1 MLLGGIKMVSKKRLE
16 YNNAYNKQKYKN
28 INFRVNKEDTE
39 ILEKIKSVPNKAKYL
54 TDLIR
59 QDIKKSKN

>member
-1 MLLGGIKMVSKKRLE
+1 MRYKKMVSKKRLE
-16 YNNAYNKQKYKN
+16 YNNTYNKQKYKN

-39 ILEKIKSVPNKAKYL
+39 ILEKIKSVPNKARYL

-59 QDIKKSKN
+59 QDIKKSEK

>member
-1 MLLGGIKMVSKKRLE
+1 MVTEKRQK
-16 YNNAYNKQKYKN
+16 YINVYNKTKYKN

-39 ILEKIKSVPNKAKYL
+39 ILEKIKSVPNKAKYI

-59 QDIKKSKN
+59 NDIKKNKN

>member
-1 MLLGGIKMVSKKRLE
+1 MVSKKRLE
-16 YNNAYNKQKYKN
+16 YNNKYNKQKYKN

-54 TDLIR
+54 TELIR
-59 QDIKKSKN
+59 QDIRKSEN

>member
-1 MLLGGIKMVSKKRLE
+1 MASKKRLN

-59 QDIKKSKN
+59 QDIRKSEN

>member
-1 MLLGGIKMVSKKRLE
+1 MVSKKRLE
-16 YNNAYNKQKYKN
+16 YNNAYNKQNYKN

-39 ILEKIKSVPNKAKYL
+39 ILEKIKSVPNKTKYL

-59 QDIKKSKN
+59 QDIKKSEK

>member
-1 MLLGGIKMVSKKRLE
+1 MVSKKRLE

-28 INFRVNKEDTE
+28 INFRVNKENTE

>member
-16 YNNAYNKQKYKN
+16 YNNQYNKQKYKN
-28 INFRVNKEDTE
+28 INFRINKDDTE
-39 ILEKIKSVPNKAKYL
+39 ILDKLKSVPNKARYL

>member
-1 MLLGGIKMVSKKRLE
+1 MVSKKRLE
-16 YNNAYNKQKYKN
+16 YNNAYNKKKYIN

-59 QDIKKSKN
+59 QDIRKSEI

>member
-1 MLLGGIKMVSKKRLE
+1 MVNKKRLE

-28 INFRVNKEDTE
+28 INFRVSKEDTE

>member
-1 MLLGGIKMVSKKRLE
+1 MVSKKRLE

-28 INFRVNKEDTE
+28 INFRVNKEDIE

>member
-1 MLLGGIKMVSKKRLE
+1 MVSKKRLE
-16 YNNAYNKQKYKN
+16 YNNAYNKKKYIN

-39 ILEKIKSVPNKAKYL
+39 ILEKIKSAPNKAKYL

>member
-1 MLLGGIKMVSKKRLE
+1 MVSKKRLE
-16 YNNAYNKQKYKN
+16 YNNAYNKKKYIN

-54 TDLIR
+54 TDLVR
-59 QDIKKSKN
+59 QDIRKSEK

>member
-1 MLLGGIKMVSKKRLE
+1 MVSKKRLE
-16 YNNAYNKQKYKN
+16 YNNAYNKKKYIN

-39 ILEKIKSVPNKAKYL
+39 ILNKLKNVPNKAKYL

-59 QDIKKSKN
+59 QDIKKSEN

>member
-1 MLLGGIKMVSKKRLE
+1 MVSKKRLE

-28 INFRVNKEDTE
+28 INFRVNKEDIE

-59 QDIKKSKN
+59 QDIKKSEK

>member
-1 MLLGGIKMVSKKRLE
+1 MVTEKRQK
-16 YNNAYNKQKYKN
+16 YINVYNKAKYKN

-59 QDIKKSKN
+59 QDIRKSEK

>member
-1 MLLGGIKMVSKKRLE
+1 MVSKKRLE

-39 ILEKIKSVPNKAKYL
+39 ILDKLKNVPNKAKYL

>member
-1 MLLGGIKMVSKKRLE
+1 MCALFEYFRLE
-16 YNNAYNKQKYKN
+16 YNNAYNKQKYRN

>member
-1 MLLGGIKMVSKKRLE
+1 MVSKKRLE
-16 YNNAYNKQKYKN
+16 YNNAYNKKKYIN

-59 QDIKKSKN
+59 QDIKKSEN

>member
-1 MLLGGIKMVSKKRLE
+1 MVSKKRLE
-16 YNNAYNKQKYKN
+16 YNNAYNKKKYIN
-28 INFRVNKEDTE
+28 INFRVNKKDTE

>member
-1 MLLGGIKMVSKKRLE
+1 MVSKKRLE
-16 YNNAYNKQKYKN
+16 YNNTYNKQKYKY

-39 ILEKIKSVPNKAKYL
+39 ILEKIKSVPNKARYL

-59 QDIKKSKN
+59 QDIKKSEK

>member
-1 MLLGGIKMVSKKRLE
+1 MVSKKKLA
-16 YNNAYNKQKYKN
+16 YNNAYNKKKYTN
-28 INFRVNKEDTE
+28 INFRVNKEDIE

-59 QDIKKSKN
+59 QDIRKSEK

>member
-1 MLLGGIKMVSKKRLE
+1 MVSKKRLE
-16 YNNAYNKQKYKN
+16 YNNQYNKQKYKN

-54 TDLIR
+54 TDLIC
-59 QDIKKSKN
+59 QDIKKSEN

>member
-1 MLLGGIKMVSKKRLE
+1 MVSKKRLE
-16 YNNAYNKQKYKN
+16 YNNAYNKKKYIN

-54 TDLIR
+54 TNLVR
-59 QDIKKSKN
+59 QDIRKSEK

>member
-1 MLLGGIKMVSKKRLE
+1 MVSKKRLE
-16 YNNAYNKQKYKN
+16 YNNTYNKQKYKN

-39 ILEKIKSVPNKAKYL
+39 ILEKIKSVPNKARYL

-59 QDIKKSKN
+59 QDIKKSEK

>member
-1 MLLGGIKMVSKKRLE
+1 MVSKKRLE
-16 YNNAYNKQKYKN
+16 YNNAYNKKKYIN

-59 QDIKKSKN
+59 QDIRKSEN

>member
-1 MLLGGIKMVSKKRLE
+1 MVTEKRQK
-16 YNNAYNKQKYKN
+16 YINVYNKAKYKN